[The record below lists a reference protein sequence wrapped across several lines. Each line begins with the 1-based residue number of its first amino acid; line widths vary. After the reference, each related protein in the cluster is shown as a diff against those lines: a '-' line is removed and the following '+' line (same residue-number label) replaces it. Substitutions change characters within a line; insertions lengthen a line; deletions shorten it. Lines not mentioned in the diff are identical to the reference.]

1 MGTKFML
8 DYSKAKDLLP
18 KRPIDGNKGTFGRV
32 LIIAGSMKMIG
43 CCDLAVKGALRCGAG
58 LVTLAF
64 PDCIYVPLA
73 SRLTENTFLPL
84 PSKSGKLSIEALP
97 LILKE
102 IKKCDTVVFGCGV
115 GLNDDIREI
124 VTELVLKCNK
134 PLILDADG
142 LNALAD
148 NTDVLKYA
156 KHKILLTPH
165 PGEMSRLIRKDI
177 DFIEKN
183 REKVITAFSK
193 EYNVNVLLKG
203 HNTLICKRDG
213 TLLCENKSGNTG
225 LSKGG
230 SGDLLSGMIA
240 GLTPSLNGNLYQAA
254 CLGAYIHGLTAE
266 LVSSRFSEYSTLPS
280 DCAENIGYII
290 KAITES
296 EWVF

>member
-1 MGTKFML
+1 MGTRFIL

-32 LIIAGSMKMIG
+32 LIIAGSSKMIG

-73 SRLTENTFLPL
+73 SRLTENIFLPL
-84 PSKSGKLSIEALP
+84 PSENGKLTIDALP
-97 LILKE
+97 LIFKE
-102 IKKCDTVVFGCGV
+102 IQKCDVVVFGCGV
-115 GLNDDIREI
+115 GLSDDIRD
-124 VTELVLKCNK
+124 LVVSLIIENSK

-148 NTDVLKYA
+148 KIDFLKFA
-156 KHKILLTPH
+156 KCKILLTPH
-165 PGEMSRLIRKDI
+165 PGEMSRLIKKDI
-177 DFIEKN
+177 SFIEKN

-193 EYNVNVLLKG
+193 QYTVNVLLKG
-203 HNTLICKRDG
+203 HNTLICNADG

-225 LSKGG
+225 LAKGG
-230 SGDLLSGMIA
+230 SGDLLSGIIA
-240 GLTPSLNGNLYQAA
+240 GLTPSLNGDLYQAA

-266 LVSSRFSEYSTLPS
+266 LVSSRFTEYSTLPS
-280 DCAENIGYII
+280 DCADNIGYII
-290 KAITES
+290 KAIIES
-296 EWVF
+296 E